1 MKSILTGIEKFFFS
15 LFTALTSRTLLAMI
29 SFLICH
35 AFLYRGTHA
44 IKILSRFKSNQ
55 SASVIVLWS
64 ESLSET
70 CSQLDTTIR
79 WHKSSGRKPISADSY
94 AAHL

>member
-1 MKSILTGIEKFFFS
+1 MKSILTGIENYFFFFS
-15 LFTALTSRTLLAMI
+15 LFTTLTSRTLLAMI

-79 WHKSSGRKPISADSY
+79 
-94 AAHL
+94 

>member
-29 SFLICH
+29 SFLIICH

-55 SASVIVLWS
+55 SASVFVLLS

-70 CSQLDTTIR
+70 CSQLDTC
-79 WHKSSGRKPISADSY
+79 
-94 AAHL
+94 